1 MNVNKQM
8 NEKVPR
14 CSHVFSDEFI
24 HFFAW
29 SIAQVMAMTCQHIVY
44 TVQHTEHDKD
54 AKLYHYYYNVITR
67 NLGSINRLVLRR
79 FSPPALY
86 RCSRIYVCE
95 CVEQNFQVGP
105 ADQGLHTYNCYN
117 SVNVRVFKRL
127 FAFFSINYS
136 IILY

>member
-1 MNVNKQM
+1 M
-8 NEKVPR
+8 NEKAPR

-54 AKLYHYYYNVITR
+54 AKLYHYYYNAITR

-79 FSPPALY
+79 SSPPALY

-95 CVEQNFQVGP
+95 CVEQEFSGRTGGP
-105 ADQGLHTYNCYN
+105 RSAHLQLLQLSECEGIRAIVCLLLH
-117 SVNVRVFKRL
+117 KL
-127 FAFFSINYS
+127 FYYSLFNY
-136 IILY
+136 II